1 MDLLRAA
8 IKAMYYHYP
17 IEDAFGMTVGAD
29 GKGNYLKHFDTL
41 ASSEEGGFSPRELA
55 AYRDELLNDL
65 KSRGYRADDKL
76 RLFAGLPL
84 LFAEQ
89 VLEKDGENYPCVDFQ
104 HLFKWREVVK
114 CIGEDLFTTA
124 FLAAKE
130 KKNKSFRKDFMW
142 PNVIG
147 HNEEKVN
154 AALSVGLSDIHT
166 HFGGAID
173 SFQFNWICLMND
185 VEGVYD
191 KFKHLT
197 FSYNQVM
204 AFEKTY
210 IFKKMA
216 AWCRVAAAIRM
227 CLFKALVKG
236 EQLKPSAE
244 KAAMLELGTNEDTGK
259 ITWLKKRINELRTEA
274 KKPRIGDV
282 LDYAITAD
290 IVTEKNANSPFC
302 FYAGERQIMYAFYRA
317 YLQPGP
323 KINGTWIDLF
333 YLYELIKTHL
343 RKEFVFANDQWGLD
357 NYNAFIA
364 RSPLFIQEVQPLCNL
379 SSVQTSIRKGKDD
392 YVETRVT
399 SGSLGLT
406 TGEYWKGM
414 FADEVFMEKEELQ
427 KRLTFIVQF
436 TKSCNAKAVHK
447 GGRYRSMRAEVHNNY
462 IEMTRFVSSKQ
473 SPYEITGVDVG
484 GTELNFRPE
493 VFGRLM
499 RSCKALGFRVTY
511 HVGEEFYD
519 LADGLR
525 AIWEII
531 HYAHIGKGDRL
542 GHCLALGMAV
552 DEYYKRKHN
561 TLYMP
566 KQILLDNVVWLF
578 GFAKE
583 KGVGMEPELEQEL
596 NDVAN
601 KMYGEIGYGGVV
613 GLDMSDYYESLLLRS
628 DEENRDNGV
637 DVWSR
642 AAVLD
647 SERANKA
654 RTNRKAIKLL
664 QAYTNDEEIIAN
676 GEETTTM
683 KMSAAYVKFIVGIQH
698 KMIELV
704 NKTRIC
710 IECCPSSNLQICKL
724 DRYDCHPAIRCY
736 LKADDLSEKLNIA
749 VCTDDKGTF
758 STSLANEFS
767 LLALA
772 ATKGKGWSK
781 KLEKDFEQLISQG
794 NKYRFKKI
802 SSPYEDK

>member
-8 IKAMYYHYP
+8 IKAIFYDYP
-17 IEDAFGMTVGAD
+17 IENAFGMTVGTD
-29 GKGNYLKHFDTL
+29 TKGNFLSHFETL
-41 ASSEEGGFSPRELA
+41 VGREVSGFLPRELT
-55 AYRDELLNDL
+55 AYRDDLQNELR
-65 KSRGYRADDKL
+65 SHGYRVDDEI

-89 VLEKDGENYPCVDFQ
+89 VLEKDGDNYPCVVFQ

-130 KKNKSFRKDFMW
+130 KKNKTFRKKFMW

-154 AALSVGLSDIHT
+154 TALSVGLSDIHT

-204 AFEKTY
+204 AFEKDY
-210 IFKKMA
+210 SFKKMA

-227 CLFKALVKG
+227 CLFRTLVKG

-244 KAAMLELGTNEDTGK
+244 KAAILKLGTNEDTGE
-259 ITWLKKRINELRTEA
+259 ITRLKRRIDELRTEA

-290 IVTEKNANSPFC
+290 IVPEKNANNPFC
-302 FYAGERQIMYAFYRA
+302 FYTGERQITYVFYRA
-317 YLQPGP
+317 YLQPNP

-333 YLYELIKTHL
+333 YLYELIKIHL
-343 RKEFVFANDQWGLD
+343 RKEFVFANELSGLD
-357 NYNAFIA
+357 NYNAFIS
-364 RSPLFIQEVQPLCNL
+364 RSPLFIQQIQPLCNL
-379 SSVQTSIRKGKDD
+379 SSVQTSIRKGNDD

-399 SGSLGLT
+399 PGSLGLT

-414 FADEVFMEKEELQ
+414 FTDEVFMEKEELQ
-427 KRLTFIVQF
+427 KHLSFIVQF
-436 TKSCNAKAVHK
+436 TKSSKAKVVHK
-447 GGRYRSMRAEVHNNY
+447 GGRYRSMRAKVHNDY
-462 IEMTRFVSSKQ
+462 IEVTRFVSSKQ

-499 RSCKALGFRVTY
+499 RSCKALGFRITY
-511 HVGEEFYD
+511 HVGEDFYD
-519 LADGLR
+519 MTDGLR

-531 HYAHIGKGDRL
+531 HYARIGKGDRL
-542 GHCLALGMAV
+542 GHCIVLGMTAG
-552 DEYYKRKHN
+552 EYYEKKHH
-561 TLYMP
+561 TLSMP
-566 KQILLDNVVWLF
+566 KQVLLDNVVWLF

-583 KGVGMEPELEQEL
+583 KGVSMKPVLEQKL
-596 NDVAN
+596 IDMASKLYVD
-601 KMYGEIGYGGVV
+601 IGYDGVV
-613 GLDMSDYYESLLLRS
+613 GLNMNDYYESLLLRS
-628 DEENRDNGV
+628 DEECRYDGE
-637 DVWSR
+637 DVWSKV
-642 AAVLD
+642 AVLD
-647 SERANKA
+647 SARANKA
-654 RTNRKAIKLL
+654 RANRKSFKLL
-664 QAYTNDEEIIAN
+664 QAYNTNEVIIAN
-676 GEETTTM
+676 GEKPIT
-683 KMSAAYVKFIVGIQH
+683 KKISAAWPKFIVEIQS

-704 NKTRIC
+704 NNTGLC
-710 IECCPSSNLQICKL
+710 IECCPSSNLQICQLK
-724 DRYDCHPAIRCY
+724 RYDCHPAIKYY
-736 LKADDLSEKLNIA
+736 LKPDDANVKLNIA
-749 VCTDDKGTF
+749 ICTDDKGTF
-758 STSLANEFS
+758 STSLTNEFS

-772 ATKGKGWSK
+772 ATKEEGWNRET
-781 KLEKDFEQLISQG
+781 EKNFKDLISQG
-794 NKYRFKKI
+794 SKYRFSIK
-802 SSPYEDK
+802 

>member
-8 IKAMYYHYP
+8 IKALYYDYP
-17 IEDAFGMTVGAD
+17 IEDAFGMTVGTD
-29 GKGNYLKHFDTL
+29 SKGNFLTHFGTL
-41 ASSEEGGFSPRELA
+41 VSREASEFLSREVT
-55 AYRDELLNDL
+55 AYRDKLQNDL
-65 KSRGYRADDKL
+65 KSRGYRADDKI

-89 VLEKDGENYPCVDFQ
+89 VLDKDNDNYPCVDFQ

-130 KKNKSFRKDFMW
+130 KKNKTFRKDFMW

-154 AALSVGLSDIHT
+154 TALSIGLSDIHT

-197 FSYNQVM
+197 SSNNQVM
-204 AFEKTY
+204 AFEKEY
-210 IFKKMA
+210 SFKKMT

-236 EQLKPSAE
+236 ERLTPSVE
-244 KAAMLELGTNEDTGK
+244 KAAVLKLGTNEDTGE
-259 ITWLKKRINELRTEA
+259 ITRLKERINELRTEA

-282 LDYAITAD
+282 LDYAITTD
-290 IVTEKNANSPFC
+290 IVTEKNANNPFC
-302 FYAGERQIMYAFYRA
+302 FYAGERQITYVLYRA
-317 YLQPGP
+317 YLQTSP

-333 YLYELIKTHL
+333 YLYELIKIHL
-343 RKEFVFANDQWGLD
+343 RKEFVFANELWGLD
-357 NYNAFIA
+357 NYNAFTA
-364 RSPLFIQEVQPLCNL
+364 RSPLFIQEIQPLCNL
-379 SSVQTSIRKGKDD
+379 SSVQTSIRNGKDD

-399 SGSLGLT
+399 SGSMGLT

-414 FADEVFMEKEELQ
+414 FTDEVFMKKEELQ

-436 TKSCNAKAVHK
+436 TKSCKAKAVHK
-447 GGRYRSMRAEVHNNY
+447 GGRYRSMRAEVHNDY

-473 SPYEITGVDVG
+473 SPYDITGVDVG
-484 GTELNFRPE
+484 GTELSFRPE

-499 RSCKALGFRVTY
+499 RSCKALGFRITY

-542 GHCLALGMAV
+542 GHCLALGIAV

-561 TLYMP
+561 TMSMP
-566 KQILLDNVVWLF
+566 KQVLMDNVMWLC

-583 KGVGMEPELEQEL
+583 TGASMKPELEQKLNEL
-596 NDVAN
+596 AKKLYN
-601 KMYGEIGYGGVV
+601 EIGYGDVAV
-613 GLDMSDYYESLLLRS
+613 LNMNDYYESLFLRS
-628 DEENRDNGV
+628 DEENRGDGE

-647 SERANKA
+647 SVRANKA
-654 RTNRKAIKLL
+654 RANRKAMKLW
-664 QAYTNDEEIIAN
+664 QAYTNDEDIIAK
-676 GEETTTM
+676 GEKTTTM
-683 KMSAAYVKFIVGIQH
+683 KMSAVYANFIAEIQH

-704 NKTRIC
+704 NSTKIC
-710 IECCPSSNLQICKL
+710 IECCPSSNLQICQLK
-724 DRYDCHPAIRCY
+724 RYDCHPAIKYY
-736 LKADDLSEKLNIA
+736 LKPDDAHEKLNIA
-749 VCTDDKGTF
+749 ICTDDKGTF
-758 STSLANEFS
+758 STSLTNEFS

-772 ATKGKGWSK
+772 ATKEDGWNK
-781 KLEKDFEQLISQG
+781 ETEKNFEKLIEQG
-794 NKYRFKKI
+794 RKFRFNVK
-802 SSPYEDK
+802 

>member
-8 IKAMYYHYP
+8 IKALYYNYP
-17 IEDAFGMTVGAD
+17 IEDAFGMTVGTD
-29 GKGNYLKHFDTL
+29 SKGNFLTHFETL
-41 ASSEEGGFSPRELA
+41 TSREVSEFSPRELTA
-55 AYRDELLNDL
+55 FRDKLQNDL
-65 KSRGYRADDKL
+65 KSQGYRADDKI

-89 VLEKDGENYPCVDFQ
+89 VLEKDGDNYPCVDFQ
-104 HLFKWREVVK
+104 HLFRWREVVK

-124 FLAAKE
+124 FLATKE

-154 AALSVGLSDIHT
+154 TALSVGLSDIHT

-191 KFKHLT
+191 KFKHLS

-204 AFEKTY
+204 AFEKKY
-210 IFKKMA
+210 SFKKMA
-216 AWCRVAAAIRM
+216 AWCRMAAAIRM

-236 EQLKPSAE
+236 EPLKPSVE
-244 KAAMLELGTNEDTGK
+244 KAAIFELGANEDTGE
-259 ITWLKKRINELRTEA
+259 ITRLKKRINELRTEA

-290 IVTEKNANSPFC
+290 IVTEKNANNPFC
-302 FYAGERQIMYAFYRA
+302 FYTGERQITYAFYRA
-317 YLQPGP
+317 YLQPNP

-333 YLYELIKTHL
+333 YLYELIKIHL
-343 RKEFVFANDQWGLD
+343 RKEFVFANEKWGLD

-364 RSPLFIQEVQPLCNL
+364 RSPLFIQDVQPLCNL
-379 SSVQTSIRKGKDD
+379 SSIQTSIRNGKDD

-399 SGSLGLT
+399 SDSMGLT

-414 FADEVFMEKEELQ
+414 FTDEVFMKKEELQ

-436 TKSCNAKAVHK
+436 TKSCKAKAVHK
-447 GGRYRSMRAEVHNNY
+447 GGRYRSMRAEVHNDY

-473 SPYEITGVDVG
+473 SPYDITGVDVG

-499 RSCKALGFRVTY
+499 RSCKALGFRITY

-519 LADGLR
+519 MADGLR

-542 GHCLALGMAV
+542 GHCLVLGMAV
-552 DEYYKRKHN
+552 YDYYNRKHN
-561 TLYMP
+561 TLSMP
-566 KQILLDNVVWLF
+566 KQLLLDNVVWLF

-583 KGVGMEPELEQEL
+583 KGVSMKPELEHKL
-596 NDVAN
+596 NDLAK
-601 KMYGEIGYGGVV
+601 KMYEEIGYDGVEN
-613 GLDMSDYYESLLLRS
+613 LNMKDYYESLFLRS
-628 DEENRDNGV
+628 DEENRDDGA

-642 AAVLD
+642 VAVLD
-647 SERANKA
+647 SDRANKA

-664 QAYTNDEEIIAN
+664 LAYTNDEDIIAN
-676 GEETTTM
+676 GEEAITM
-683 KMSAAYVKFIVGIQH
+683 KMSADYAKFIVEIQH

-704 NKTRIC
+704 NNTKIC
-710 IECCPSSNLQICKL
+710 IECCPSSNLQICQLK
-724 DRYDCHPAIRCY
+724 RYDCHPAIKYY
-736 LKADDLSEKLNIA
+736 LRPDDAHEKLNLAI
-749 VCTDDKGTF
+749 CTDDKGTF
-758 STSLANEFS
+758 STSLTNEFS

-772 ATKGKGWSK
+772 ATKEDGWNK
-781 KLEKDFEQLISQG
+781 ETEKNFEKLIEQG
-794 NKYRFKKI
+794 RKFRFNVK
-802 SSPYEDK
+802 